1 MNTWNS
7 ATYTP
12 NSSVKDALHV
22 YWQYVVNPGESEDFL
37 AYVSLLWSRLEW
49 EERAHVQARR
59 RQHSICLLDQR
70 KEVGRS

>member
-37 AYVSLLWSRLEW
+37 AYVSSLWSRLEW
-49 EERAHVQARR
+49 EERAPT
-59 RQHSICLLDQR
+59 
-70 KEVGRS
+70 